1 MDDAHESL
9 TRAQLGR
16 LLADLGYPPE
26 LRGPAT
32 PLVALRTNAPV
43 QYCMFLLALEA
54 DLGSPFPE
62 DLLDVLETLDDLRA
76 FAEVKA
82 HHHR

>member
-9 TRAQLGR
+9 NHAQLGR

-26 LRGPAT
+26 QRGPAT
-32 PLVALRTNAPV
+32 PLVALRSAPV

-76 FAEVKA
+76 FAAVKA
-82 HHHR
+82 HHHP